1 MSRKKHKK
9 WMSAKH
15 KTKEN
20 GEGKNIHRVRLV
32 TGETTSSRRPSK
44 EADPMAERRKRIATD
59 NSSPPQSVT
68 IFVDINLAP
77 VLTLCIIHCYAPPA
91 HTRRVGISDGNRV
104 PSLEPRRREKDHL
117 DATHERR
124 TVCASAVSC
133 GAIAVTLRSW
143 SRNVSFLSFSS
154 SFAFLLG
161 QPKKEV
167 IRCPHLN

>member
-1 MSRKKHKK
+1 MDECKTRIKRK
-9 WMSAKH
+9 WW
-15 KTKEN
+15 
-20 GEGKNIHRVRLV
+20 GKNIHRVRLV

-68 IFVDINLAP
+68 IFVDMNPAP

-91 HTRRVGISDGNRV
+91 HTRRVGISAGNRV
-104 PSLEPRRREKDHL
+104 PLSNHQERKTTSTLPTN
-117 DATHERR
+117 DAPF
-124 TVCASAVSC
+124 VQSAVSC

-143 SRNVSFLSFSS
+143 SRNVSFLSFSF

-161 QPKKEV
+161 EPKKEV

>member
-1 MSRKKHKK
+1 M
-9 WMSAKH
+9 
-15 KTKEN
+15 
-20 GEGKNIHRVRLV
+20 RLV

-68 IFVDINLAP
+68 IFVDMKPAP
-77 VLTLCIIHCYAPPA
+77 VLTLCIIHCYAPPLTQDESGFLTEIA
-91 HTRRVGISDGNRV
+91 
-104 PSLEPRRREKDHL
+104 SLSRTTKRGRPPRR
-117 DATHERR
+117 THERR

-143 SRNVSFLSFSS
+143 SRNVSFLSFSF

-161 QPKKEV
+161 EPKKEV